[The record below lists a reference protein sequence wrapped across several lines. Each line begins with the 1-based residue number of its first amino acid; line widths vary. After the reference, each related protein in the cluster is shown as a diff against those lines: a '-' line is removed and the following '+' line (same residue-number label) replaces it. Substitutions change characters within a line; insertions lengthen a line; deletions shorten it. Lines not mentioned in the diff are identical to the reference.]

1 MRTKTKIFNHFK
13 LVGLGIMLVYFT
25 LSGGSLSA
33 QQEESSFL
41 EVKVRGVAAPESSES
56 PVVVLETMEHDKAL
70 FIWVG
75 VPEATA
81 IELELNH
88 ITPPRPMTHDLL
100 KNILEKL
107 EARVKKVR
115 ITELRGNTYYA
126 SIDLVVR
133 GVEVVMDSR
142 PSDAIA
148 LALRTNSPIYVAKKI
163 IEERSI
169 DISEE
174 TETDTESFS
183 KYGITVQTL
192 TPALAKLLQVPEG
205 EGVLIAQV
213 KSDTVAA
220 KAGLLRGDV
229 ITQLGGTSIKT
240 LQEFKQKMES
250 LTEKEVPIKIL
261 RDGKPLDL
269 ILKIE

>member
-1 MRTKTKIFNHFK
+1 
-13 LVGLGIMLVYFT
+13 
-25 LSGGSLSA
+25 
-33 QQEESSFL
+33 
-41 EVKVRGVAAPESSES
+41 
-56 PVVVLETMEHDKAL
+56 
-70 FIWVG
+70 
-75 VPEATA
+75 
-81 IELELNH
+81 
-88 ITPPRPMTHDLL
+88 MTHDLL

-107 EARVKKVR
+107 EAKVKKVR

-163 IEERSI
+163 MEERSI
-169 DISEE
+169 DLSEE
-174 TETDTESFS
+174 TEADTESFS

-213 KSDTVAA
+213 QSDTVAA

-240 LQEFKQKMES
+240 LQEFKQKMEN